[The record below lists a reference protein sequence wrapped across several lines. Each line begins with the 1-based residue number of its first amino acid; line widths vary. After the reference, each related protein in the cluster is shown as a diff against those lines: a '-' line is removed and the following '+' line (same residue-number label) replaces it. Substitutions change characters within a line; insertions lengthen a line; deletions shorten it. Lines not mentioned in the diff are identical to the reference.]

1 MILTNYYKPEK
12 YYQVRDNFYL
22 SYSIPTSKAKRI
34 ILSVLESENLNLT
47 SPDVSIH
54 ITNIDTRGVNYSLTY
69 YCTDLFLERIMR
81 TKILTKIIDTLKES
95 NIEPTYQK
103 VDLITKNE
111 RNNDY
116 SIDKSQFLKQIEL
129 FKTLDEDLLFLLSS
143 KLEESFYKANTVIIE
158 EGDVESTSLFII
170 VEGLLTVN
178 IKDKTS
184 GNNIQ
189 ISKLESRNYFGEFS
203 LLTDKPRSAT
213 VISKTDVILF
223 EIKKDDI
230 FDILHNN
237 PNLLEYLSEILT
249 NRQLGIKN
257 SIELLNK
264 KMLNDQKNMKETILN
279 RMKKVF
285 NY

>member
-143 KLEESFYKANTVIIE
+143 KLEESFYKENTVIIE
-158 EGDVESTSLFII
+158 EGDIESTSLFII

-178 IKDKTS
+178 IKDKTT

-223 EIKKDDI
+223 EIKKEDI

-237 PNLLEYLSEILT
+237 PSLLEYLSEILT

-264 KMLNDQKNMKETILN
+264 KMLNEQKNMKETILN

>member
-1 MILTNYYKPEK
+1 MH
-12 YYQVRDNFYL
+12 
-22 SYSIPTSKAKRI
+22 
-34 ILSVLESENLNLT
+34 NL
-47 SPDVSIH
+47 
-54 ITNIDTRGVNYSLTY
+54 G
-69 YCTDLFLERIMR
+69 
-81 TKILTKIIDTLKES
+81 LTKIIDTLKES